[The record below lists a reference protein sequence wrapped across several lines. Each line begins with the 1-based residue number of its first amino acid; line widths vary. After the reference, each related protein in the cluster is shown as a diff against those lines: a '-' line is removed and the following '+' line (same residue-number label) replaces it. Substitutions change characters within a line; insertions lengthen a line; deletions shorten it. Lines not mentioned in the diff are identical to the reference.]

1 MWRAHGFRARLI
13 LVGVGLQALA
23 LAAMALVTS
32 QLVERHLAQALQT
45 RVADMR
51 PLLNAALAVPMAQR
65 DYASVAAVVRET
77 VLMPDIDYLRVC
89 DSEGREV
96 AVAGRDPGPGPVPAA
111 GVESGP
117 GAMRLFDTALALE
130 GQPLG
135 TVKLGLS
142 LDAVEA
148 TRAAIVNR
156 IALIGGGLL
165 LASSL
170 LLGLLGYALTRPLR
184 RLVQASREI
193 SAGRY
198 DVELATGR
206 RDEIG
211 MLMNAFDHMRREVRR
226 TVGELTESHA
236 LQQRYLA
243 QAQAERAQA
252 ERLTRQAEA
261 ASRAKSDFLA
271 NVSHEIRTPMNAILG
286 FAALARETGLDERQR
301 GYLER
306 VESGTRS
313 LLSVLDDILDYAKI
327 EVGRLEL
334 EAAAFDPSALI
345 TDVGELFAG
354 QAERRGITL
363 AVRVD
368 RDMPERLLGD
378 PLRVRQILM
387 NLASNAVKFTERG
400 SVCLRAACRE
410 AAPGDHRLIVE
421 VEDTGIGM
429 SDAQMARVFEPFAQ
443 ADGSITRRFGGT
455 GLGLSI
461 ANRLAAQMGGT
472 LEVRSA
478 PGHGTT
484 FTLSLPLPTPQVLQ
498 PPATAHAVMDAP
510 RLALP
515 PGAEASPSVQAL
527 AGPLREELGALLEE
541 LVQRLDGRRID
552 ANETVE
558 AIAALLANTHWVPGF
573 APIANAVRALDF
585 GAADRQLRVF
595 VAALDA

>member
-23 LAAMALVTS
+23 LAAMAVVTS

-77 VLMPDIDYLRVC
+77 VRMPDIDYLRVC

-96 AVAGRDPGPGPVPAA
+96 AVAGRDPGQGFVPTAQTR
-111 GVESGP
+111 GSP

-135 TVKLGLS
+135 EVKVGLS

-184 RLVQASREI
+184 QLMQASREV

-198 DVELATGR
+198 DIELATGR

-211 MLMNAFDHMRREVRR
+211 MLMNAFDHMRHEVRR
-226 TVGELTESHA
+226 TVRELTESHA
-236 LQQRYLA
+236 LQLQYLA

-313 LLSVLDDILDYAKI
+313 LLSVLDDILDFAKI

-334 EAAAFDPSALI
+334 EAAAFDPTAVI

-354 QAERRGITL
+354 QAARRGITL
-363 AVRVD
+363 AVQVD
-368 RDMPERLLGD
+368 PDMPERLLGD

-387 NLASNAVKFTERG
+387 NLTSNAVKFTERG
-400 SVCLRAACRE
+400 SVCLRAAYR
-410 AAPGDHRLIVE
+410 ATAPGDHRLIVE

-429 SDAQMARVFEPFAQ
+429 SDAQMARVFEPFTQ

-461 ANRLAAQMGGT
+461 ANRLAAQMGGS
-472 LEVRSA
+472 LEVRST
-478 PGHGTT
+478 PGQGTT
-484 FTLSLPLPTPQVLQ
+484 FMLSLPLPATQASQ
-498 PPATAHAVMDAP
+498 PPATTPAVTGAP
-510 RLALP
+510 RPAPPPKAEALP
-515 PGAEASPSVQAL
+515 LARDL
-527 AGPLREELGALLEE
+527 AGPRRAELRALLEE
-541 LVQRLDGRRID
+541 LGQRLDGRRID
-552 ANETVE
+552 ANEPVASIE
-558 AIAALLANTHWVPGF
+558 ALLAGTDWLPGF
-573 APIANAVRALDF
+573 APIAYAVRALDF
-585 GAADRQLRVF
+585 AAAARQLGGF